1 MEVKNRPEIREQILL
16 ALEAGEIQAASELL
30 LTLHPADRAEIF
42 FLLDDDK
49 QSLLLPTFDVPVV
62 ADLLEE
68 LSDGAAADAAGTL
81 TNEMLAE
88 VLDEMEPDEAADVL
102 GDLSPSVAARALAEM
117 IDAEEVL
124 PLLVHP
130 DESAGGLMTTSFIAL
145 RKQTTAEEAIDYLRQ
160 ISPEAETPYYLY
172 VVDRDGVL
180 IGILGLRDLIVAP
193 PNATVGSIMDSEVI
207 HVAARADQEDAAR
220 YMGRYDLTS
229 LPVVDSRGVLLGV
242 ITHDD
247 VLDVMEEEATE
258 DVLNLAAIE
267 AGSISNRP
275 YWSLRVTEIVRSRFV
290 WLLVLFLAQ
299 TLTSAVLRRY
309 QSEMQQVISLSF
321 FIPLLIGTGGNAGA
335 QTVTTV
341 IRALALEEVHTA
353 DALRVL
359 LRESRTGLLLG
370 LLLSVVAFG
379 WVLVSGFDSD
389 VALVVSITVLAITL
403 WANVVGALIPILASK
418 VGVDPT
424 VMSAPLISTLVDAT
438 GLLIYFTVAIMVLQS
453 L

>member
-1 MEVKNRPEIREQILL
+1 MEARNAPHLRDQIRETLVSGQLAEASKRLL
-16 ALEAGEIQAASELL
+16 A
-30 LTLHPADRAEIF
+30 LHPADRAEVF
-42 FLLDDDK
+42 FMLDADHQSQLLE
-49 QSLLLPTFDVPVV
+49 TFDVPIV

-81 TNEMLAE
+81 TTETLAE

-117 IDAEEVL
+117 SDAEEVL

-130 DESAGGLMTTSFIAL
+130 DESAGGLMTTSFVAL
-145 RKQTTAEEAIDYLRQ
+145 RRQTSAEEAIDYLRK
-160 ISPEAETPYYLY
+160 IGPEAETPYYLY
-172 VVDRDGVL
+172 VVDPSGVL
-180 IGILGLRDLIVAP
+180 LGILGLRDLIVAAP
-193 PNATVGSIMDSEVI
+193 YARVESIMDPEVI
-207 HVAARADQEDAAR
+207 HVKARADQEEAAR
-220 YMGRYDLTS
+220 LMGRYDLTA
-229 LPVVDSRGVLLGV
+229 LPVVNGGGKLLGV

-247 VLDVMEEEATE
+247 VLDVLEEEATE

-275 YWSLRVTEIVRSRFV
+275 YWSLRVTEIVRSRFL

-309 QSEMQQVISLSF
+309 QAELQQVIALSF

-341 IRALALEEVHTA
+341 IRALALQEVRA
-353 DALRVL
+353 SDVLGVL
-359 LRESRTGLLLG
+359 LREGRTGLLLG
-370 LLLSVVAFG
+370 LLLSGVAFA
-379 WVLVSGFDSD
+379 WVLISGFTSD

-403 WANVVGALIPILASK
+403 WANIVGALIPILASK
-418 VGVDPT
+418 IGVDPT

-438 GLLIYFTVAIMVLQS
+438 GLLIYFTVAILVLQN

>member
-1 MEVKNRPEIREQILL
+1 MDVRNPPEIREQILQ
-16 ALEAGEIQAASELL
+16 ALEADEVQAASELL

-42 FLLDDDK
+42 FLLDDDQ

-88 VLDEMEPDEAADVL
+88 VLDEMEPDEAADIL

-117 IDAEEVL
+117 SDAEEVL

-130 DESAGGLMTTSFIAL
+130 DESAGGLMTTSFVAL
-145 RKQTTAEEAIDYLRQ
+145 RRQTTAEEAIEYLRK

-172 VVDRDGVL
+172 VIDRDGIL
-180 IGILGLRDLIVAP
+180 LGIVGLRDLIVAP
-193 PNATVGSIMDSEVI
+193 PDAAVKSIMDPEVV
-207 HVAARADQEDAAR
+207 HVTAGADQEEAAR
-220 YMGRYDLTS
+220 LMARYDLTA
-229 LPVVDSRGVLLGV
+229 LPVVDSHGHLLGV

-247 VLDVMEEEATE
+247 VLDVLEEEATE

-267 AGSISNRP
+267 AGTISNRP
-275 YWSLRVTEIVRSRFV
+275 YWSLRVTEIVRSRFG

-341 IRALALEEVHTA
+341 IRALALREVRTA

-403 WANVVGALIPILASK
+403 WANVVGAIIPIMASK
-418 VGVDPT
+418 LGVDPT